1 MTRLLML
8 TTGGTIASGNSGGG
22 GLAPEKNGAEML
34 PRLEDV
40 SFDVLDLYAIDST
53 DMSPAHWKLLY
64 DAVTEKLPEYDGIV
78 ILHGTDTMAYTGAVL
93 AFTVST
99 DKPVILTGSMLPFG
113 VPESDAPGNI
123 QFAALIAKF
132 RKYPGVHLAFAN
144 RVIDGADIHKI
155 NSAEKDAFRRY
166 SGFKVSRTLPF
177 PEKPEAFPA
186 VVKLSPFMTGDD
198 LRRSADGHKSVI
210 IETYGAGGLPAGEIT
225 DTVRELAK
233 KARVT
238 ITTPCIGGTDLDRYE
253 AGRRALDAGAVSGGM
268 MSTECAAVYEWI
280 TGNNSSRHI

>member
-1 MTRLLML
+1 
-8 TTGGTIASGNSGGG
+8 
-22 GLAPEKNGAEML
+22 
-34 PRLEDV
+34 
-40 SFDVLDLYAIDST
+40 
-53 DMSPAHWKLLY
+53 
-64 DAVTEKLPEYDGIV
+64 
-78 ILHGTDTMAYTGAVL
+78 
-93 AFTVST
+93 
-99 DKPVILTGSMLPFG
+99 
-113 VPESDAPGNI
+113 
-123 QFAALIAKF
+123 
-132 RKYPGVHLAFAN
+132 
-144 RVIDGADIHKI
+144 
-155 NSAEKDAFRRY
+155 
-166 SGFKVSRTLPF
+166 
-177 PEKPEAFPA
+177 
-186 VVKLSPFMTGDD
+186 MTGDD